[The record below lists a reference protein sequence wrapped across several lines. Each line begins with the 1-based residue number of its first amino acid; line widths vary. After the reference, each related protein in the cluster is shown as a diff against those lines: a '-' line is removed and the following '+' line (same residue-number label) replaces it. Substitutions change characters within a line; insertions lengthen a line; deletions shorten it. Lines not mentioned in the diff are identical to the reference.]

1 MSKLIHLNVLDQS
14 PMRFGGSAS
23 HALRESVSLAQK
35 AEALGYHRYWLT
47 EHHNSNSFAGTSPEL
62 LIGQI
67 AANTSSIR
75 VGSGG
80 VMLPNYSALKVAEQ
94 FRVLEA
100 FYPGRI
106 DLGIG
111 RARGADPTAAKA
123 LVHPQPVADTE
134 PFSQRVV
141 DLLAFLNGS
150 LEETHPFARVEAQ
163 PGLSSAKDPVASI
176 EVWLLGSSR
185 SSGLVA
191 AELGLP
197 FSFAEFLQGD
207 SSVGPAAVAEYREKF
222 RPLSSLSEPKVSV
235 ALEMICAPDEQEARH
250 LSLSRTFDA
259 VAEVYGLHGLVPP
272 DKVATFT
279 MSNEV
284 REYYDAAANRCI
296 ACTPPQAKEV
306 IESVARRYDTT
317 EIFIL
322 TNCYAFEHRVR
333 SYELVAA
340 AMSDVE

>member
-1 MSKLIHLNVLDQS
+1 MAQS
-14 PMRFGGSAS
+14 
-23 HALRESVSLAQK
+23 

-67 AANTSSIR
+67 AANTSRIR

-111 RARGADPTAAKA
+111 RARGADPTAAQA
-123 LVHPQPVADTE
+123 LVHPQPVSDAE
-134 PFSQRVV
+134 PFPERVV
-141 DLLAFLNGS
+141 DLLAFLNGTM
-150 LEETHPFARVEAQ
+150 EQTHPFARVEAQ
-163 PGLSSAKDPVASI
+163 PGLSSTQDPFSSI
-176 EVWLLGSSR
+176 EVWILGSSR
-185 SSGLVA
+185 SSGRVA
-191 AELGLP
+191 AALGLP

-207 SSVGPAAVAEYREKF
+207 NSVGPSAVAEYREKF
-222 RPLSSLSEPKVSV
+222 QPSLFSKKAKVSV
-235 ALEMICAPDEQEARH
+235 AIEMICAPSEQEARH

-259 VAEVYGLHGLVPP
+259 VAEVYGVHGLVPP
-272 DKVATFT
+272 EQVSTYAISK
-279 MSNEV
+279 EV
-284 REYYDAAANRCI
+284 REYFDAAANRCI
-296 ACTPPQAKEV
+296 TCTPQQAKEV
-306 IESVARRYDTT
+306 LDSVARRYDTT

-340 AMSDVE
+340 AMFDQS